1 MRAVIWLLLFI
12 AISCSPPKRVIY
24 KDAVV
29 QFASYEDLIENAPL
43 IVLGIYQALGQ
54 TARIVPN
61 SRYGD
66 LIRIKFA
73 GLIPFANRFRCSD
86 PYEIRET
93 APRAGAAGAFDG
105 L

>member
-43 IVLGIYQALGQ
+43 IVLGIYQARGRLPGLCPTRD
-54 TARIVPN
+54 TAI
-61 SRYGD
+61 S
-66 LIRIKFA
+66 
-73 GLIPFANRFRCSD
+73 S
-86 PYEIRET
+86 E
-93 APRAGAAGAFDG
+93 
-105 L
+105 